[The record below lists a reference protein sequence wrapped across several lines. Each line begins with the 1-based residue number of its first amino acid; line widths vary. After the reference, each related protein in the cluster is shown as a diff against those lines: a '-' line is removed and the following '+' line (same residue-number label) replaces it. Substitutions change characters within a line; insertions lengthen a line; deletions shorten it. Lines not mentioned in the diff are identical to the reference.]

1 MPFYKLFH
9 KSILIV
15 DLAIFVF
22 HSKNARKLLSLEI
35 LLAQGSFKEDSIIT
49 SQSSTVPCKYRA
61 QLSFKTVAIDILDS
75 RLGKRSEEFVYS
87 NKSSILQESKVS
99 FSRQ

>member
-15 DLAIFVF
+15 DFAIFVF
-22 HSKNARKLLSLEI
+22 HSKIAHKLLSLEI
-35 LLAQGSFKEDSIIT
+35 LLAQGAFKEDSIIT
-49 SQSSTVPCKYRA
+49 CQSSAVPCKYRT
-61 QLSFKTVAIDILDS
+61 QLSFKTVAIYILDS

-87 NKSSILQESKVS
+87 NKSSILQDSKVS
-99 FSRQ
+99 FSRL